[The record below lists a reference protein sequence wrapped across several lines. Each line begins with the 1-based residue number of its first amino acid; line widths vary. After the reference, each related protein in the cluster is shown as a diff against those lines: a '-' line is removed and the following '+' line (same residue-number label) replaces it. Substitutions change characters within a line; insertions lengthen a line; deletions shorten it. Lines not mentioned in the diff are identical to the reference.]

1 MNRVPPRAARLAWA
15 GSALVVFGAA
25 LVIGYTSI
33 FSHFLWYDD
42 EGYVMISVRGY
53 LAGHPL
59 FREVYTQYGPFFFL
73 TRRALYALLHLPVS
87 HDANRLI
94 ALGEWLVAA
103 GLCGAVGA
111 RLTRSRWMGLL
122 AAGLAFVHL
131 EVFVKEPG
139 HPQELCMI
147 LVALALVLG
156 TLERRRI
163 GFAGM
168 GVVCA
173 ALATTKVNIAVYLL
187 LAITLAL
194 LLATERLPLRSL
206 ACSLVGA
213 AAVGL
218 PSAVMRAG
226 FELESTTAYVAVV
239 TGGVAAT
246 LVAACAPGR
255 PRALAWPHLV
265 SLLVPVPLVVL
276 AVLAM
281 VRLEGTTWH
290 DLADGLWF
298 EPLRFVA
305 VSRNAPSPL
314 GREGIAAGAAGLVVS
329 LATLR
334 LWQRRPRLRW
344 LKVVF
349 GVGVL
354 TAALAEFIGGARQA
368 LMDGAA
374 TRGNAA
380 TVLTYGVPFL
390 WLLLAPD
397 GEPPPTFEASFGR
410 LLLCNVAVLQAL
422 VAYPVF
428 GSQASCATV
437 LVLVAAVVATHD
449 AASAAATAAAPRAWR
464 AIPFLPLVPLA
475 IALGLKTDFCT
486 RLYRENAPLGL
497 WGASRVHLRADQ
509 VGTLR
514 LLARLLPANADTF
527 FTIMGFNSL
536 YFWTRMDPP
545 TYFNA
550 TLWPWMLNYAQQR
563 VIADVL
569 AQHERAMVV
578 HDANLRYLAR
588 RQVTDPDG
596 PLGAFIAAN
605 FEYVGA
611 IANFEIL
618 IRHGRPADSLRN
630 VRRGGE
636 AHGQSAARDPIEQAA
651 APRNEPQDIRVYR
664 WQQEA
669 IAHKRVC
676 DPTGGPTRIPRERQ
690 PEPD

>member
-1 MNRVPPRAARLAWA
+1 
-15 GSALVVFGAA
+15 
-25 LVIGYTSI
+25 
-33 FSHFLWYDD
+33 
-42 EGYVMISVRGY
+42 MISVRGY

-246 LVAACAPGR
+246 LVAACARGR
-255 PRALAWPHLV
+255 PRALAWPHLASLPV
-265 SLLVPVPLVVL
+265 RWLLLVP
-276 AVLAM
+276 
-281 VRLEGTTWH
+281 
-290 DLADGLWF
+290 DG
-298 EPLRFVA
+298 
-305 VSRNAPSPL
+305 
-314 GREGIAAGAAGLVVS
+314 
-329 LATLR
+329 
-334 LWQRRPRLRW
+334 Q
-344 LKVVF
+344 
-349 GVGVL
+349 
-354 TAALAEFIGGARQA
+354 
-368 LMDGAA
+368 
-374 TRGNAA
+374 
-380 TVLTYGVPFL
+380 
-390 WLLLAPD
+390 
-397 GEPPPTFEASFGR
+397 PPPPFESSFRR

-588 RQVTDPDG
+588 RQVSDPDVH
-596 PLGAFIAAN
+596 LGALIAAN
-605 FEYVGA
+605 FEYVCD

-618 IRHGRPADSLRN
+618 IRHG
-630 VRRGGE
+630 
-636 AHGQSAARDPIEQAA
+636 
-651 APRNEPQDIRVYR
+651 
-664 WQQEA
+664 
-669 IAHKRVC
+669 
-676 DPTGGPTRIPRERQ
+676 T
-690 PEPD
+690 